1 MYAVAD
7 EIASAMAAGEIS
19 QDELQRARQPL
30 LEQLEEQR
38 ERNAFWVNALSRSQQ
53 EPERLAEIRTAEDDY
68 RSITVEALTALAGE
82 VLRPETAYRV
92 SILPRPVQE

>member
-19 QDELQRARQPL
+19 EDELQRARQPM
-30 LEQLEEQR
+30 LEELQEQR

-53 EPERLAEIRTAEDDY
+53 EPERLDQIRTAEDDY
-68 RSITVEALTALAGE
+68 RSITLDALTTLASE
-82 VLRPETAYRV
+82 VLRPEAAYRV